1 MKTLFIDTHLN
12 DITVILLDS
21 GKLVDKREVI
31 NKKNNREFMYR
42 L

>member
-12 DITVILLDS
+12 DIIVILLDN

-31 NKKNNREFMYR
+31 NKKTIVNLCFQR
-42 L
+42 